1 MTTSAL
7 LAATNAASRFCGRD
21 HDVCGHDDCRKVL
34 VCSGSHEHS
43 SAMRVPPKISS
54 LRRSPERCRSGG
66 KVRSTTAVSTCGELS
81 SIWRRVDGVGG
92 RSVVDEITQPS
103 TWVEFTHDRVTVTR
117 NGRPS
122 AVLISPEELTS
133 LEDTLDLLSD
143 PGAIAQL
150 LQSQSA
156 HVAGDYVTGEE
167 LAAKYLNR

>member
-1 MTTSAL
+1 MQRLARTLIGDASAAEDL
-7 LAATNAASRFCGRD
+7 VAEAIARTLPKWREGSVDDCGVYLRRVVVNLAARRWRRRALGRRRD
-21 HDVCGHDDCRKVL
+21 HAALDWL
-34 VCSGSHEHS
+34 
-43 SAMRVPPKISS
+43 
-54 LRRSPERCRSGG
+54 
-66 KVRSTTAVSTCGELS
+66 
-81 SIWRRVDGVGG
+81 
-92 RSVVDEITQPS
+92 
-103 TWVEFTHDRVTVTR
+103 EFTHDRVTVTR

-143 PGAIAQL
+143 PEAIAQL